1 MAADEIAKANVPAT
15 ETRIHARR
23 SYIVSSISKLAVLK
37 DYGFHVITCADY
49 FCEFIAWAC
58 FVLVC

>member
-1 MAADEIAKANVPAT
+1 MAANEIAKSNVPAT

-49 FCEFIAWAC
+49 FWEFIAWAC

>member
-1 MAADEIAKANVPAT
+1 MAADYIAKTNFPAT
-15 ETRIHARR
+15 ETRILARR

-37 DYGFHVITCADY
+37 DYGYNLITCADY
-49 FCEFIAWAC
+49 FWEFVAWAS

>member
-1 MAADEIAKANVPAT
+1 MAADEIAKANFPAT
-15 ETRIHARR
+15 EIRILARR

-37 DYGFHVITCADY
+37 DYGFSVITCADY
-49 FCEFIAWAC
+49 FWEFIAWTS